1 MIGIPQICSGFDPIL
16 DFRRR
21 SFKVRRL
28 SANRLKA
35 QGKAEPRRSRG
46 GAERPFA
53 GTGAR

>member
-53 GTGAR
+53 ETGAR